1 MASEILSASELERFS
16 YCPLSW
22 WLSRS
27 QDTTSERLEEGERR
41 HGDLSNDLQQV
52 IDSEKRVMSWE
63 RAVLWF
69 SLVATMLA
77 LVAILIVNQTLA
89 QESIWLSAIPS
100 VLWISLILYLVYRS
114 GRGEHA
120 KELRKERAAAV
131 AGVVLLFVVLNLII
145 ILDVPTQISNIMLI
159 LALIWLI
166 GTGIVLYWS
175 LSAQRKAEI
184 KRQEMHLKGNVLY
197 VGNDEAPIYRSER
210 YCLSGKP
217 DYVLQEGG
225 ELVPVEMKSGRMPKG
240 PLFSHILQVAAY
252 CLLLSEDKRGKRVS
266 RGILKY
272 GDVEHE
278 IEFSPECWSNCSW
291 RSWERCGALWPRSG
305 DVHRNHS
312 RPGKCRSCSRR
323 ELCPER

>member
-41 HGDLSNDLQQV
+41 HGDLSNNLQQV

-145 ILDVPTQISNIMLI
+145 VLDVPTQISNIMLI

-210 YCLSGKP
+210 YGLSGKP

-225 ELVPVEMKSGRMPKG
+225 ELVPVEMKSGRTPKG
-240 PLFSHILQVAAY
+240 PLFSHIVQVAAY
-252 CLLLSEDKRGKRVS
+252 CLLLEDHTGKKVNRGV
-266 RGILKY
+266 LKY
-272 GDVEHE
+272 SEAEFDVEFDENLRQIVLTKVEEMHRTLE
-278 IEFSPECWSNCSW
+278 EGE
-291 RSWERCGALWPRSG
+291 A
-305 DVHRNHS
+305 HRNHN
-312 RPGKCRSCSRR
+312 RPGKCQSCSRR
-323 ELCPER
+323 DICPERLA

>member
-1 MASEILSASELERFS
+1 
-16 YCPLSW
+16 
-22 WLSRS
+22 
-27 QDTTSERLEEGERR
+27 LEEGERR

-77 LVAILIVNQTLA
+77 LVAILIVNQSLA

-114 GRGEHA
+114 GKGEHA

-145 ILDVPTQISNIMLI
+145 VLDVPTQISNIMLI

-210 YCLSGKP
+210 YSLSGKP

-225 ELVPVEMKSGRMPKG
+225 ELVPVEMKSGRTPKG
-240 PLFSHILQVAAY
+240 PLFSHIVQVAAY
-252 CLLLSEDKRGKRVS
+252 CLLLEDYTGKKVNRGV
-266 RGILKY
+266 LKY
-272 GDVEHE
+272 SEAEFDVEFDENLRQIVLTKVEEMHRTLE
-278 IEFSPECWSNCSW
+278 AGE
-291 RSWERCGALWPRSG
+291 A
-305 DVHRNHS
+305 HRNHN
-312 RPGKCRSCSRR
+312 RPGKCQSCSRR
-323 ELCPER
+323 DVCPERLV